1 MLFRRYLLETE
12 DVITGGFSKWPGS
25 TPDPFHTY
33 FTLCGLSFINESGL
47 EAVMPSLNVSQRAY
61 EHLRKLQ
68 RNWKEQANNP
78 DDTRLDIE
86 WTINAP
92 ISLKMIIVHLL
103 QHFSFLE
110 NTKTAIILN
119 SKLFFTIKW
128 NTWEKKIYE
137 NILDIYLILCK
148 LKNALKICIW
158 FSTAI
163 NGNNWCGKIILA
175 GK

>member
-1 MLFRRYLLETE
+1 MANLKISISNLNYERFSFVILIFQVNSHCFFRRYLLETE

-68 RNWKEQANNP
+68 RIWKEQANNP

-86 WTINAP
+86 
-92 ISLKMIIVHLL
+92 
-103 QHFSFLE
+103 
-110 NTKTAIILN
+110 
-119 SKLFFTIKW
+119 
-128 NTWEKKIYE
+128 
-137 NILDIYLILCK
+137 
-148 LKNALKICIW
+148 
-158 FSTAI
+158 
-163 NGNNWCGKIILA
+163 
-175 GK
+175 